1 METDPYESLRL
12 QNLFYKC
19 FIISSKE
26 MNNLYE
32 KAQSNKIFNDVEIY
46 YSPNYLYEKC
56 PNNPAFKIINSQ
68 IEKKFY
74 FLKEHIFYY
83 QYLLLLT
90 ESKEKGDIKADQ
102 ISEISYRTLM
112 NRLYLLHDYIEA
124 NNENYGISY
133 IYKVPCIYTIIE
145 PDIIKQI
152 INMKKFSFELL
163 QIDKDKVK
171 KLFGINSDIEDPSF
185 IYNNSLI
192 SISLSNSTI
201 TEEKNL
207 DELDLDENVNKRN
220 KDTLK
225 KEKFLI
231 NLSSELFL
239 FDYITK
245 QFDKSKLK
253 QLPRMIFFCCVF
265 DENMKDIYKLREEKR
280 KKKLSEISNKERKN
294 KDEAKLKKIGEQTE
308 ESVKIGNQIAPNK
321 ETKKEKKETK
331 EKVKENIDKNLLKCQ
346 LLDFC
351 GTLELDGAFKYIG
364 ENNIELN
371 SDSLII
377 ILSEFLNAEN
387 NIEKY
392 LEKSEE
398 NKIINTIKK
407 NQNDIEKLKKILP
420 NKFNMFKN
428 IQINYQSIENI
439 KQEFENKPKIIFDKR
454 IIVKS
459 NDIVLIESKR
469 EIPKHLINEIKNFI
483 EHSFYFITL
492 YKNKKILEN
501 SSIIHLIFIYDHTRN
516 YEDEYSAY
524 SGLNDIIKDNSAKLK
539 IFRNKIK
546 FYLVHSLP
554 NLNLSIL
561 DKLENNISYLI
572 NLIEKQNKQI
582 SNLESENNNL
592 KNLMDEQKNLMN
604 EQNKTIKNLINR
616 IDELEN
622 EMKQN
627 KNSDDKKKND
637 ENKKKNDENK
647 KKEENK

>member
-1 METDPYESLRL
+1 
-12 QNLFYKC
+12 
-19 FIISSKE
+19 
-26 MNNLYE
+26 MNKL
-32 KAQSNKIFNDVEIY
+32 
-46 YSPNYLYEKC
+46 
-56 PNNPAFKIINSQ
+56 
-68 IEKKFY
+68 Y
-74 FLKEHIFYY
+74 FLHNNIDE
-83 QYLLLLT
+83 
-90 ESKEKGDIKADQ
+90 
-102 ISEISYRTLM
+102 
-112 NRLYLLHDYIEA
+112 
-124 NNENYGISY
+124 NNENYGINY
-133 IYKVPCIYTIIE
+133 IYNVPCIYTVIE

-152 INMKKFSFELL
+152 INMRKFRFELL
-163 QIDKDKVK
+163 QIKDNEVMN
-171 KLFGINSDIEDPSF
+171 LFGINSDIEDPSF
-185 IYNNSLI
+185 IYNNTLI

-207 DELDLDENVNKRN
+207 DELEFDENVNKRN
-220 KDTLK
+220 IDILQ

-231 NLSSELFL
+231 NLSCELFS
-239 FDYITK
+239 FDFITR

-253 QLPRMIFFCCVF
+253 QLPRMLFFCSVF
-265 DENMKDIYKLREEKR
+265 DENMKDIYKLRKEKIEKKVNDIDNTKVKKEEKKNLNEKD
-280 KKKLSEISNKERKN
+280 KKKGQISTNQENRK
-294 KDEAKLKKIGEQTE
+294 G
-308 ESVKIGNQIAPNK
+308 
-321 ETKKEKKETK
+321 KKETK

-364 ENNIELN
+364 ENIELN
-371 SDSLII
+371 NDSLII
-377 ILSEFLNAEN
+377 ILSEFINAEN

-420 NKFNMFKN
+420 NKFNIFKN

-439 KQEFENKPKIIFDKR
+439 KKELENKPKIIFDKR

-469 EIPKHLINEIKNFI
+469 EFSKHLINEIKNFI

-492 YKNKKILEN
+492 YRDKNILEN

-524 SGLNDIIKDNSAKLK
+524 SGLNDIIKDNSVKLK
-539 IFRNKIK
+539 TFENKIK

-561 DKLENNISYLI
+561 DNLENNISYLT
-572 NLIEKQNKQI
+572 NLMEKQNKQI

-647 KKEENK
+647 KKNDENKKKEENK

>member
-239 FDYITK
+239 FDYIT
-245 QFDKSKLK
+245 
-253 QLPRMIFFCCVF
+253 
-265 DENMKDIYKLREEKR
+265 
-280 KKKLSEISNKERKN
+280 
-294 KDEAKLKKIGEQTE
+294 
-308 ESVKIGNQIAPNK
+308 
-321 ETKKEKKETK
+321 
-331 EKVKENIDKNLLKCQ
+331 
-346 LLDFC
+346 
-351 GTLELDGAFKYIG
+351 
-364 ENNIELN
+364 
-371 SDSLII
+371 
-377 ILSEFLNAEN
+377 
-387 NIEKY
+387 
-392 LEKSEE
+392 
-398 NKIINTIKK
+398 
-407 NQNDIEKLKKILP
+407 
-420 NKFNMFKN
+420 
-428 IQINYQSIENI
+428 
-439 KQEFENKPKIIFDKR
+439 
-454 IIVKS
+454 
-459 NDIVLIESKR
+459 
-469 EIPKHLINEIKNFI
+469 
-483 EHSFYFITL
+483 
-492 YKNKKILEN
+492 
-501 SSIIHLIFIYDHTRN
+501 
-516 YEDEYSAY
+516 
-524 SGLNDIIKDNSAKLK
+524 
-539 IFRNKIK
+539 
-546 FYLVHSLP
+546 
-554 NLNLSIL
+554 
-561 DKLENNISYLI
+561 
-572 NLIEKQNKQI
+572 
-582 SNLESENNNL
+582 
-592 KNLMDEQKNLMN
+592 
-604 EQNKTIKNLINR
+604 
-616 IDELEN
+616 
-622 EMKQN
+622 
-627 KNSDDKKKND
+627 
-637 ENKKKNDENK
+637 
-647 KKEENK
+647 

>member
-1 METDPYESLRL
+1 
-12 QNLFYKC
+12 
-19 FIISSKE
+19 
-26 MNNLYE
+26 MNKL
-32 KAQSNKIFNDVEIY
+32 
-46 YSPNYLYEKC
+46 
-56 PNNPAFKIINSQ
+56 
-68 IEKKFY
+68 Y
-74 FLKEHIFYY
+74 FLHNNIDE
-83 QYLLLLT
+83 
-90 ESKEKGDIKADQ
+90 
-102 ISEISYRTLM
+102 
-112 NRLYLLHDYIEA
+112 
-124 NNENYGISY
+124 NNENYGINY
-133 IYKVPCIYTIIE
+133 IYNVPCIYTVIE

-152 INMKKFSFELL
+152 INMRKFRFELL
-163 QIDKDKVK
+163 QIKDNEVMN
-171 KLFGINSDIEDPSF
+171 LFGINSDIEDPSF
-185 IYNNSLI
+185 IYNNTLI

-207 DELDLDENVNKRN
+207 DELEFDENVNKRN
-220 KDTLK
+220 IDILQ

-231 NLSSELFL
+231 NLSCELFS
-239 FDYITK
+239 FDFITR

-253 QLPRMIFFCCVF
+253 QLPRMLFFCSVF
-265 DENMKDIYKLREEKR
+265 DENMKDIYKLRKEKIEKKVNDIDNTKVKKEEKKNLNEKD
-280 KKKLSEISNKERKN
+280 KKKGQISTNQENRK
-294 KDEAKLKKIGEQTE
+294 G
-308 ESVKIGNQIAPNK
+308 
-321 ETKKEKKETK
+321 KKETK

-364 ENNIELN
+364 ENIELN
-371 SDSLII
+371 NDSLII
-377 ILSEFLNAEN
+377 ILSEFINAEN

-420 NKFNMFKN
+420 NKFNIFKN

-439 KQEFENKPKIIFDKR
+439 KKELENKPKIIFDKR

-469 EIPKHLINEIKNFI
+469 EFSKHLINEIKNFI

-492 YKNKKILEN
+492 YRDKNILEN

-524 SGLNDIIKDNSAKLK
+524 SGLNDIIKDNSVKLK
-539 IFRNKIK
+539 TFENKIK

-561 DKLENNISYLI
+561 DNLENNISDLT
-572 NLIEKQNKQI
+572 NLIEKQNKQISNLESENNNLKNLMNKQNKQISNLESENNNLKNLMNKQNKQI

-647 KKEENK
+647 KKNDENKKKEENK